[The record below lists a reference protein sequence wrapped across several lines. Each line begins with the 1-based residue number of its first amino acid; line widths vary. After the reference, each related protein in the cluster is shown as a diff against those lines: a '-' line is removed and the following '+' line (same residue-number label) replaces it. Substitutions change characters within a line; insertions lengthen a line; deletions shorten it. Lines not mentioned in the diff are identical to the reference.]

1 MCYFMKRVWRE
12 LYKEKYWGIEMRSIL
27 WNERVLWLGFIR
39 GYGGG
44 YNGGGIYVE
53 RESIWRRRGLFEGDE
68 KISGRGE
75 CCDEGEIRVGRSI

>member
-1 MCYFMKRVWRE
+1 MRYRNEKYFMD
-12 LYKEKYWGIEMRSIL
+12 
-27 WNERVLWLGFIR
+27 ERVLWLGCIR

-44 YNGGGIYVE
+44 YIGGGYIGGGIYVE